1 MSGESLHHVRLVEIL
16 IRHVELHCRPARG
29 LLLLADHHR
38 FGTNRPGTIDGFSPD
53 LFASD
58 LPTTFEIVG
67 EAKTPAD
74 MDTPRSRRQL
84 QTFLNYLCIRPGGSV
99 FLLAVPPYVR
109 PRAKAVLQDIWKP
122 EFDAVSVTIIDGI

>member
-1 MSGESLHHVRLVEIL
+1 MSGESLHHVRLVESL
-16 IRHVELHCRPARG
+16 IRHVELHFRPARG

-38 FGTNRPGTIDGFSPD
+38 FGINRPRTIDGFIPD

-67 EAKTPAD
+67 EAKTPSD

-84 QTFLNYLCIRPGGSV
+84 QAFLDYLRIRPGSV

-122 EFDAVSVTIIDGI
+122 EFDAVSVTIIDGT

>member
-16 IRHVELHCRPARG
+16 IRHVELHFRPVGG

-38 FGTNRPGTIDGFSPD
+38 FGGNRPGRIEGYTPD
-53 LFASD
+53 VVASD

-74 MDTPRSRRQL
+74 MDTERSKRQL
-84 QTFLNYLCIRPGGSV
+84 QAFLDYLCVRPGSV

-109 PRAKAVLQDIWKP
+109 PRAKAVLHGIWQP
-122 EFDAVSVTIIDGI
+122 AFDRVSVKIIDGT